1 MSCALCYELLRFSM
15 FEVEERWFW
24 IAHFGA
30 LTAYLSYFALFFCA
44 AAAQL
49 TFASDNRSTAL
60 RICMVAQHALW
71 AGWVAFICWEEQA
84 QSQFISNGWPLIMGL
99 TLAGMHW
106 SVMGMFMTGESAHLS
121 PRVQRTLPK
130 TSAGRAFLT
139 WFFPGPATGYIFVLA
154 NMAAAVVLALFA
166 KVVWDAYSPAA
177 GAMFRVIR
185 LEQLALF
192 GALCLGYMA
201 FYLGLGKLILASL
214 RRYSVV
220 GALGSVLVNVL
231 LILAGCGIPLVVH
244 LMSDW
249 RMTGYNLMHIT
260 NPFWTV
266 VEIIERG
273 GLYDAAVLS
282 LVSVGG
288 LAMFLLNLRS
298 ILEEMRLV
306 RAPRPTRVEEEDSQL
321 MPATV
326 HAKIPRDPWDEV
338 E

>member
-30 LTAYLSYFALFFCA
+30 LTAYVSYFALFFCA
-44 AAAQL
+44 ASAQL

-71 AGWVAFICWEEQA
+71 AGWVAFICWEEQVH
-84 QSQFISNGWPLIMGL
+84 SQFIGNGWPLVMGL
-99 TLAGMHW
+99 TMAALHW
-106 SVMGMFMTGESAHLS
+106 SLMGMFMTGESPNLS

-139 WFFPGPATGYIFVLA
+139 WFFPGPATGYVFVLA
-154 NMAAAVVLALFA
+154 NMAGAIVLALLA
-166 KVVWDAYSPAA
+166 KVVWDMYTPAA
-177 GAMFRVIR
+177 PGMFRIIR
-185 LEQLALF
+185 LGQLAEF
-192 GALCLGYMA
+192 GVIAIGYMA
-201 FYLGLGKLILASL
+201 FYLGLSKLILGWL
-214 RRYSVV
+214 RHYSVV
-220 GALGSVLVNVL
+220 GALTSVLVNVL
-231 LILAGCGIPLVVH
+231 LLLAGCGIPLVIH

-249 RMTGYNLMHIT
+249 RMTGYNLLHIT
-260 NPFWTV
+260 NPFWTI
-266 VEIIERG
+266 VEVIERR
-273 GLYDAAVLS
+273 GLYNPAVLL

-288 LAMFLLNLRS
+288 GIVFLLNLRS

-306 RAPRPTRVEEEDSQL
+306 RAARPTRVEEEDL
-321 MPATV
+321 ALAPATV
-326 HAKIPRDPWDEV
+326 AARIPRDPWDEG